1 MIDKF
6 YIWVGRNRRT
16 IGTTIAGLGI
26 LSGVLSIY
34 AGNITGGVLS
44 IAVAFVIVSDIS
56 SV

>member
-6 YIWVGRNRRT
+6 YIWVGRNRRA

-26 LSGVLSIY
+26 ISGVLSIL

-44 IAVAFVIVSDIS
+44 IAVAFVLVSYIS
-56 SV
+56 SM

>member
-6 YIWVGRNRRT
+6 YIWVGKNRRT
-16 IGTTIAGLGI
+16 IGSVIAGLG
-26 LSGVLSIY
+26 LVSGVLSIF

-56 SV
+56 SM

>member
-6 YIWVGRNRRT
+6 YIWVGRNRRA
-16 IGTTIAGLGI
+16 IGSGIAGLGI
-26 LSGVLSIY
+26 LSGLLSLF

-56 SV
+56 SM

>member
-6 YIWVGRNRRT
+6 YIWVGKNRKA
-16 IGTTIAGLGI
+16 IGSVIAGLGI
-26 LSGVLSIY
+26 VSGILSIF

-56 SV
+56 SL

>member
-6 YIWVGRNRRT
+6 YTWFGQNRRT
-16 IGTTIAGLGI
+16 IGSVIAGLGI
-26 LSGVLSIY
+26 VSGVLSIF

-56 SV
+56 SM

>member
-6 YIWVGRNRRT
+6 YIWVGRNRRA

-26 LSGVLSIY
+26 ISGVLSIL

-56 SV
+56 SM